1 MVMMCARSVI
11 RPNQQYVYALTLL
24 GRHVRSGD
32 SRLPDVGLATDVPLP
47 AMDFLFVSAQPPNW
61 RYEFAL
67 VLAADVNQAA
77 SIEQIIAYVAAA
89 EAAR

>member
-1 MVMMCARSVI
+1 
-11 RPNQQYVYALTLL
+11 
-24 GRHVRSGD
+24 
-32 SRLPDVGLATDVPLP
+32 
-47 AMDFLFVSAQPPNW
+47 MDFLFVSAQPPNW

-77 SIEQIIAYVAAA
+77 SIEQIMAYVAAA